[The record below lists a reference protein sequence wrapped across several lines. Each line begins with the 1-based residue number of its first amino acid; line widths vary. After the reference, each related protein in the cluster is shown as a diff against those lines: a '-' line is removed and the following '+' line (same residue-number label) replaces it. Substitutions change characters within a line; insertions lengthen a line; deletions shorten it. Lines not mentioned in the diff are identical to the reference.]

1 MQQGVFTLSSN
12 LSFDNKQAAHSGLN
26 LAKTWKKQK
35 IATLPKVPYFAIF
48 SHMDH
53 FPCAVVEQNVPFLG
67 MLQATNACSTKC
79 HELQFCT
86 RMRMR
91 TASHI
96 SHFWIRLSIFKA
108 QIQFFFV
115 TNFLACFSTL
125 CFCLADDLTFI
136 IIPRFR
142 RFPRLGKDILP
153 FLAESSSAISIFLH
167 IGLDRFFEQMSVCCR
182 IFYRIH
188 FKGYLTRHNLP
199 PGFSTVCI

>member
-53 FPCAVVEQNVPFLG
+53 FPCAVEQNVPFLG

-108 QIQFFFV
+108 QIQFFFCYQL
-115 TNFLACFSTL
+115 FGL
-125 CFCLADDLTFI
+125 
-136 IIPRFR
+136 
-142 RFPRLGKDILP
+142 
-153 FLAESSSAISIFLH
+153 FLH
-167 IGLDRFFEQMSVCCR
+167 LVFLFGR
-182 IFYRIH
+182 
-188 FKGYLTRHNLP
+188 
-199 PGFSTVCI
+199 